1 MCLLAHPPTFPVAA
15 AYSPRRQHRPN
26 TPSMKPDPFTPWRA
40 QKRKAL
46 QQNMLAGLSG
56 LTAIALPLRLGWRSL
71 WISALLGLL
80 AWVLT
85 RWARINRRH
94 AAARHHGK
102 TVEQRASALAQ
113 RILLGEGLMVEC
125 NRRVPGLGD
134 VDLLVTGRDRRVTVE
149 IKSFQHWG
157 NRHADR
163 RRERLAI
170 EQCVRQRETLATD
183 GALLWLPD
191 ATPSLWQRLWGY
203 SFAGQGVALVRGDE
217 RRLLR
222 ALRCK
227 LGG

>member
-1 MCLLAHPPTFPVAA
+1 
-15 AYSPRRQHRPN
+15 
-26 TPSMKPDPFTPWRA
+26 MKPDPFTPWRA

-125 NRRVPGLGD
+125 NRRVPGLGAAFAFVASASANFPHEAWRD
-134 VDLLVTGRDRRVTVE
+134 EAGRAT
-149 IKSFQHWG
+149 
-157 NRHADR
+157 
-163 RRERLAI
+163 AI
-170 EQCVRQRETLATD
+170 PAVV
-183 GALLWLPD
+183 
-191 ATPSLWQRLWGY
+191 
-203 SFAGQGVALVRGDE
+203 GQ
-217 RRLLR
+217 R
-222 ALRCK
+222 AL
-227 LGG
+227 